1 MFIRRL
7 EAPGWNDVPASEAFP
22 RDELARC
29 QEEIER
35 LRRELD
41 ERRRESELLYEINKA
56 INTLL
61 EPEEIAALIM
71 QAVVTLTNADACSIM
86 LCAGGSL
93 RIIADFG
100 LADPEGEKERFS
112 KEYRESLALKVCQSG
127 QPHVLRDT
135 EAYANLG
142 LTLNDYVV
150 CIPFVFNKEVL
161 GTLNIHRI
169 PPKYALTEAQ
179 VNFLYHLAG
188 QAALAFKN
196 SLMYMEIKRQ
206 ATLLEQRAI
215 TDGLTGLYNHL
226 YFHQALN
233 ERLQAA
239 SQKGEPLSILIAD
252 LDFFKRL
259 NDTYGHLFGDHVLK
273 EVASVIRTVAG
284 DKAVAAR
291 YGGEEFAV
299 ILPNTPLEKAQETAA
314 KIGRL
319 VAARDFTDPNDGR
332 RVPVTISIGV
342 AQWQPGESKSEF
354 IDRADTALYQAK
366 QQGRNRVVA
375 A

>member
-1 MFIRRL
+1 M
-7 EAPGWNDVPASEAFP
+7 AASDAVSRE
-22 RDELARC
+22 ELSKC
-29 QEEIER
+29 LEEINR
-35 LRRELD
+35 LRRELE

-61 EPEEIAALIM
+61 APEEIAALIL
-71 QAVVTLTNADACSIM
+71 QAVVTLTNADACSII
-86 LCAGGSL
+86 LCGADGP

-100 LADPEGEKERFS
+100 LADPEAEKARFLTTY
-112 KEYRESLALKVCQSG
+112 ENSLAWKVCQTG
-127 QPHVLRDT
+127 QPYVLRDPA
-135 EAYANLG
+135 AYAHLG
-142 LTLNDYVV
+142 LTLDDYVA

-169 PPKYALTEAQ
+169 PPRYALTTAQ
-179 VNFLYHLAG
+179 IDFLYNLAG

-196 SLMYMEIKRQ
+196 SLMYLEIKRQ
-206 ATLLEQRAI
+206 AMLLEQRAI

-226 YFHQALN
+226 YFHQALS

-239 SQKGEPLSILIAD
+239 GQNGEPVSILIAD

-273 EVASVIRTVAG
+273 EVAAVIRSVAG
-284 DKAVAAR
+284 DGAVAAR

-299 ILPNTPLEKAQETAA
+299 ILPNTTLEVAQETAA
-314 KIGRL
+314 NIRRL
-319 VAARDFTDPNDGR
+319 VADHDFTAPDGGGK
-332 RVPVTISIGV
+332 VAVTISVGV
-342 AQWQPGESKSEF
+342 AQWRPGEGKSEF

-366 QQGRNRVVA
+366 QQGRNRVVTG
-375 A
+375 

>member
-1 MFIRRL
+1 M
-7 EAPGWNDVPASEAFP
+7 
-22 RDELARC
+22 
-29 QEEIER
+29 
-35 LRRELD
+35 
-41 ERRRESELLYEINKA
+41 
-56 INTLL
+56 
-61 EPEEIAALIM
+61 
-71 QAVVTLTNADACSIM
+71 
-86 LCAGGSL
+86 
-93 RIIADFG
+93 
-100 LADPEGEKERFS
+100 
-112 KEYRESLALKVCQSG
+112 
-127 QPHVLRDT
+127 
-135 EAYANLG
+135 
-142 LTLNDYVV
+142 
-150 CIPFVFNKEVL
+150 
-161 GTLNIHRI
+161 
-169 PPKYALTEAQ
+169 
-179 VNFLYHLAG
+179 
-188 QAALAFKN
+188 
-196 SLMYMEIKRQ
+196 
-206 ATLLEQRAI
+206 LLEQRAI

-233 ERLQAA
+233 EHLQAA

-284 DKAVAAR
+284 DEAVAAR

-314 KIGRL
+314 NIGRL
-319 VAARDFTDPNDGR
+319 VAARDFTGPNDGR